1 MKVGI
6 VGSGAVGSSAAYAMV
21 MSGAASEVVLV
32 DVNEK
37 LAQSQ
42 AEDIL
47 DATPFATPVRISAGG
62 YPRLADAEAVVLAC
76 GVGQRPGEA
85 RLELLARNA
94 TVFKQV
100 VVQVVE
106 HAPNAILI
114 VASNPVDIMTDIV
127 CRLSALPAG
136 RVFGTGTILDTAR
149 FRTMLGEHLGVAPQ
163 SVHAYVL
170 GEHGESEV
178 LIWSSIAVGGVPV
191 NEFAA
196 QIGRPLTPE
205 VKCHMDDGVRR
216 AAFRII
222 DGKGATNYGIGA
234 GIASIV
240 RGIRDNSR
248 TVMTLSAPAPELE
261 YVGDAC
267 ISLPRVLGARGI
279 ETTLHPA
286 LSEEEHQAITHSAR
300 ILREAASTIAYDKRS
315 TVAELETQQA
325 L

>member
-6 VGSGAVGSSAAYAMV
+6 VGSGAVGSSTGYAMV

-32 DVNEK
+32 DLNDK
-37 LAQSQ
+37 LARAQ

-62 YPRLADAEAVVLAC
+62 YPQLAEAEAVVLSC
-76 GVGQRPGEA
+76 GVGQRPGEP

-100 VVQVVE
+100 VVQVIE
-106 HAPNAILI
+106 HASNAILI
-114 VASNPVDIMTDIV
+114 VASNPVDIMTDVV

-149 FRTMLGEHLGVAPQ
+149 FRTMLGEHLGIAPQ

-170 GEHGESEV
+170 GEHGDSEV

-196 QIGRPLTPE
+196 QMGRPLTPE
-205 VKCHMDDGVRR
+205 VKSHMDDNVRR

-240 RGIRDNSR
+240 RSIRDNSR
-248 TVMTLSAPAPELE
+248 TVMTLSAPAPELD
-261 YVGDAC
+261 YVDGAC
-267 ISLPRVLGARGI
+267 LSLPRVLGARGI

-286 LSEEEHQAITHSAR
+286 LSEKEHQAIKHSAR
-300 ILREAASTIAYDKRS
+300 ILREAASTIAYN
-315 TVAELETQQA
+315 
-325 L
+325 

>member
-32 DVNEK
+32 DLNEK
-37 LAQSQ
+37 LAQAQ

-62 YPRLADAEAVVLAC
+62 YPQLAGAEAVVLSC
-76 GVGQRPGEA
+76 GVGQRPGEP

-94 TVFKQV
+94 SVFKQV

-149 FRTMLGEHLGVAPQ
+149 FRTMLGEHLGIAPQ

-170 GEHGESEV
+170 GEHGDSEV

-196 QIGRPLTPE
+196 QMGRPLTPE

-222 DGKGATNYGIGA
+222 EGKGTTNYGIGA
-234 GIASIV
+234 GIASTNKLRTPV
-240 RGIRDNSR
+240 KTRASR
-248 TVMTLSAPAPELE
+248 CCCAWA
-261 YVGDAC
+261 GRARAC
-267 ISLPRVLGARGI
+267 A
-279 ETTLHPA
+279 
-286 LSEEEHQAITHSAR
+286 
-300 ILREAASTIAYDKRS
+300 
-315 TVAELETQQA
+315 
-325 L
+325 